1 MAITPNM
8 GMLLPIVSTTVGPL
22 YAFENNQAFSVID
35 SHNHAPGNGAPIPT
49 SALSIDADL
58 PINSFNV
65 TLIRSSRYT
74 SNVSPLSLPSDIRSV
89 YVVGGDLYYNNGI
102 GQQIQITAGAA
113 LNATTVGGIGGDY
126 ATSSASVFY
135 TSFSSTFTFW
145 SASNTPAII
154 DVGPVTIREVAVSP
168 FGITLNSPSALSAD
182 YSLTLPNALPAS
194 TKIMTLDNV
203 GNIAAVYGVDNSTIQ
218 ILSNVIQVPTN
229 GITATQ
235 LASNSVTSI
244 KIPDSELGIIK
255 LNSNLR
261 TATVFTAS
269 GSYVVPDN
277 VSYIRVIACGGGGGG
292 GGGQNGPIAG
302 GGGGAG
308 APIFEG
314 IVDVTPGDTLTITI
328 GAGGVGGVNGSG
340 GAPGSAGGVT
350 TVSGTGLSLVV
361 LGGTG
366 GGGGS
371 VPNGDGA
378 GGVGYK
384 GTQNGG
390 NGSGST
396 PGSGYI
402 ASVNGGFGTGGS
414 RSGITAG
421 GGGGSIGIGGT
432 GSTSPGNGT
441 DGAGGGGLTAGVN
454 GSGGTGGN
462 GKVII
467 YVL

>member
-145 SASNTPAII
+145 SAVNTPAII
-154 DVGPVTIREVAVSP
+154 DVGPITIREVALSP

-194 TKIMTLDNV
+194 TKIMTLDNA
-203 GNIAAVYGVDNSTIQ
+203 GNIAAVYGVDNSTIEVA
-218 ILSNVIQVPTN
+218 SNVIRVKAQ
-229 GITATQ
+229 GITASQ
-235 LASNSVTSI
+235 I
-244 KIPDSELGIIK
+244 
-255 LNSNLR
+255 LNN
-261 TATVFTAS
+261 
-269 GSYVVPDN
+269 
-277 VSYIRVIACGGGGGG
+277 
-292 GGGQNGPIAG
+292 
-302 GGGGAG
+302 
-308 APIFEG
+308 
-314 IVDVTPGDTLTITI
+314 TITANQI
-328 GAGGVGGVNGSG
+328 NTAFLQAINPTGAITMYGGTT
-340 GAPGSAGGVT
+340 APGGFFICDGS
-350 TVSGTGLSLVV
+350 TVSRTTYSDLYAVIGDSFG
-361 LGGTG
+361 
-366 GGGGS
+366 
-371 VPNGDGA
+371 NGDGSTTFNVPDFRGIFPRGVDSGA
-378 GGVGYK
+378 GRDPNAASRTAPNPGANTGDNVGSY
-384 GTQNGG
+384 QPDEFRSHSHVEV
-390 NGSGST
+390 GSVSFAGPGFSTVMGAATLGSNT
-396 PGSGYI
+396 PATTIHSTLT
-402 ASVNGGFGTGGS
+402 TGGS
-414 RSGITAG
+414 ETRPI
-421 GGGGSIGIGGT
+421 
-432 GSTSPGNGT
+432 N
-441 DGAGGGGLTAGVN
+441 LYVN
-454 GSGGTGGN
+454 F
-462 GKVII
+462 II
-467 YVL
+467 KY